1 MAITVT
7 PTYMDTRPVLT
18 GALVDTAKLVVA
30 GLASGQNSV
39 PHGLIRAPRKVQI
52 EPTSSAVIY
61 EYQAADGT
69 NLYLDAS
76 AASSGCTVYVE
87 Y

>member
-7 PTYMDTRPVLT
+7 PTYLDTRQTLQ
-18 GALVDTAKLVVA
+18 GALIDQAKLVVA
-30 GLASGQNSV
+30 GLASGQNAV

-52 EPTSSAVIY
+52 EATSSVVVY
-61 EYQAADGT
+61 EYQAADAT

-76 AASSGCTVYVE
+76 AAGGCTVYVE

>member
-7 PTYMDTRPVLT
+7 PTYLNTKQT
-18 GALVDTAKLVVA
+18 IQGALVDEAKLVIA
-30 GLASGQNSV
+30 GLASGQNTV
-39 PHGLIRAPRKVQI
+39 PHGLVRAPFRVEI
-52 EPTSSAVIY
+52 EPTSSADIY
-61 EYQAADGT
+61 EYEAADAT

-76 AASSGCTVYVE
+76 AASSGCNVYVE